1 MEGDAELLAATEVK
15 PVPKRDEWMTTL
27 PPEKKVRDP
36 QLIENAF
43 ELLDSCQ
50 KKFKSYLGFFFRRLE
65 WPCSNQPR
73 LAEMLEKAAE
83 TLQPGLIHL
92 WTKLKEQK

>member
-27 PPEKKVRDP
+27 PPERKVKDP

-43 ELLDSCQ
+43 ELLDSFQ
-50 KKFKSYLGFFFRRLE
+50 NFLNLIWGSSFAGWSGR
-65 WPCSNQPR
+65 
-73 LAEMLEKAAE
+73 AA
-83 TLQPGLIHL
+83 INHV
-92 WTKLKEQK
+92 